1 MKKLI
6 FTALS
11 ASLLMASCASNC
23 DKNNGEKSQNV
34 TASLAVQSGI
44 KVSKTTV
51 NKKDGKKVLVISSS
65 PRKGGNTDLLC
76 DEFVKGATEA
86 GGKVEKIFLA
96 DYQLDFLSEVGA
108 NKPHDVCRDSSETGR
123 IINKFLEADV
133 VCLASP
139 TYYMNVNDRMKTFI
153 DATYLAWGDPRLGN
167 KEYYYITACAQNSA
181 ETAEWCING
190 FRGFVMCTENPT
202 ERGYVS
208 AIGMGR
214 AGAVEGTPFMT
225 EAYNLG
231 KSINE

>member
-6 FTALS
+6 YLAIAAVTMLQ
-11 ASLLMASCASNC
+11 SCTSSSNQQS
-23 DKNNGEKSQNV
+23 DATL
-34 TASLAVQSGI
+34 TASLAKQSGI
-44 KVSKTTV
+44 TISKTTV

-86 GGKVEKIFLA
+86 GGVVEKIFLA
-96 DYQLDFLSEVGA
+96 DYNLEFLSDQGA
-108 NKPHDVCRDSSETGR
+108 NQPHSVNRDSSEIGR

-153 DATYLAWGDPRLGN
+153 DATYLAWGDPKMGG
-167 KEYYYITACAQNSA
+167 KEYYYITACAQNST

-190 FRGFVMCTENPT
+190 FRGFVMCTENAT

-208 AIGMGR
+208 AIAMGR
-214 AGAVEGTPFMT
+214 PGAVSGTPYIQQ
-225 EAYNLG
+225 AYELG
-231 KSINE
+231 KSINN

>member
-6 FTALS
+6 YLAIA
-11 ASLLMASCASNC
+11 ASTMLASCASQSGQQTDGNAI
-23 DKNNGEKSQNV
+23 
-34 TASLAVQSGI
+34 TASLAKQSGI
-44 KVSKTTV
+44 RISKNTV

-86 GGKVEKIFLA
+86 GGNVEKIFLA
-96 DYQLDFLSEVGA
+96 DYQIDFLSEQGA
-108 NKPHDVCRDSSETGR
+108 NQPHDVNRDSSEIGR

-153 DATYLAWGDPRLGN
+153 DATYLAWGDPKMGG
-167 KEYYYITACAQNSA
+167 KEYYYITACAQNST

-190 FRGFVMCTENPT
+190 FRGFVMCTENAT

-208 AIGMGR
+208 AIAMGR
-214 AGAVEGTPFMT
+214 PGAVSGTPYMQQ
-225 EAYNLG
+225 AYELG
-231 KSINE
+231 KSINN